1 MTRQLSRSAN
11 AFPLVLWAMGLF
23 FLCLGFT
30 ARIDIP
36 LALFAVT
43 AAVAFNQE
51 GNTSGWLELARNHWP
66 LAFFLTVAIVTT
78 LFSVDPRHSLGVQPQ
93 LLPAVLSYCVIA
105 RFITTPERQHFFCAT
120 LLASGLLTVSLMLLG
135 IYSTTIDDPLERI
148 KLLGNALF
156 IVPNDILMLSVIAPL
171 TLALAWN
178 SGICLRLLV
187 GTYLLLTLL
196 ASVIIS
202 SRQSVLIFL
211 LGQSTFFA
219 LMKPRWF
226 VPIFVAGAASGAIV
240 DWLLGWP
247 LANKIL
253 MFPRTYVWHTAWVMF
268 MDQPWFGQGPGM
280 FKDLYFPFL
289 QKAGYVVAELGDRR
303 NMPWAHSLYLEQLAE
318 RGIFGLVALLGLLT
332 TSMKKAWD
340 YTIGRTK
347 LPSNPGLGAG
357 LLGSLLSLVIAG
369 IAEATLSRLWVTVI
383 LLALVGLCTTLKQ
396 DPQKF

>member
-1 MTRQLSRSAN
+1 MTTQLSISASV
-11 AFPLVLWAMGLF
+11 FPPVLWAMGLF

-30 ARIDIP
+30 APIDIP

-43 AAVAFNQE
+43 AAVAFNQQ
-51 GNTSGWLELARNHWP
+51 GNTSGWLELAKNHWP

-78 LFSVDPRHSLGVQPQ
+78 LFSVDLRHSLGVQPQ

-105 RFITTPERQHFFCAT
+105 RFITTPERQQFFCAA
-120 LLASGLLTVSLMLLG
+120 LLASGMLTVSIMLLG
-135 IYSTTIDDPLERI
+135 VCSTAIDDPLERI

-171 TLALAWN
+171 TLTLAWN
-178 SGICLRLLV
+178 GGICLRLLV
-187 GTYLLLTLL
+187 GVYLLLTLL
-196 ASVIIS
+196 ASAIIS

-211 LGQSTFFA
+211 LGQSAFFA

-226 VPIFVAGAASGAIV
+226 VPIFVAGAASGALV

-253 MFPRTYVWHTAWVMF
+253 MFPRTYVWHTAWIMF
-268 MDQPWFGQGPGM
+268 MDQPWHGQGPGM

-289 QKAGYVVAELGDRR
+289 EKAGYVVAELGDRR

-318 RGIFGLVALLGLLT
+318 RGILGLVALLALLT
-332 TSMKKAWD
+332 TAMKKAWD

-347 LPSNPGLGAG
+347 HPSNPGLGAG

-383 LLALVGLCTTLKQ
+383 LLSLVGLCTTLRQ
-396 DPQKF
+396 GPQKF